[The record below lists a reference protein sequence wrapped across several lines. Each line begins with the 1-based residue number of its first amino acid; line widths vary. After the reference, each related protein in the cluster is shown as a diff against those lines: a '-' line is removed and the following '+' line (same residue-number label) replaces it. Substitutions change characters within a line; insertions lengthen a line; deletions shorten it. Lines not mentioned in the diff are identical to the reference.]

1 MNTALIVAAGT
12 SSRTRLHYN
21 KILYPVNGKPL
32 FLYSLEQFLE
42 LDYEIVLVC
51 AKQDLTAVSR
61 HIGTLSLSA
70 QERIRLVTGGKTRS
84 ESVQNGLREVTTPY
98 VFIHDAARPLITK
111 ETILKVEEALALHDA
126 VLLASDPTHALKKK
140 KGTKIKSVSRK
151 DFVKAETPQS
161 FLTEKIRYA
170 YLRTKGSYTDDIE
183 LYQRFYE
190 DEDVHVI
197 VHDDPNP
204 KVTYKQ
210 DFLFI
215 NAVLGEKHMIRIG
228 HSYDIHRLIEG
239 RPLRLGGIEIPYER
253 GLLGHSDADVL
264 LHAIAESMLGALSL
278 GDLGTHFPDHDDTYR
293 DMDSSHILR
302 MCHDMVLKQG
312 YEIGN
317 IDATLY
323 AEAPKMN
330 PHITGMR
337 KHIADQLD
345 IGFEQISVKATT
357 HEKLG
362 EIGQNQAIAAE
373 AVVLLKKV

>member
-12 SSRTRLHYN
+12 SSRTQLHYN
-21 KILYPVNGKPL
+21 KILYPVNDKPL
-32 FLYSLEQFLE
+32 FLYSLEKFLE
-42 LDYEIVLVC
+42 LDYEIILVC
-51 AKQDLTAVSR
+51 AKQDLATVSR
-61 HIGTLSLSA
+61 YILKLSSSA
-70 QERIRLVTGGKTRS
+70 QERIRLVSGGKTRS
-84 ESVQNGLREVTTPY
+84 ESVQNGLKEVTTPY

-111 ETILKVEEALALHDA
+111 ETILKIEEALALHDA
-126 VLLASDPTHALKKK
+126 VLLASNPTHALKKK
-140 KGTKIKSVSRK
+140 KGTQIKSVSRK

-170 YLRTKGSYTDDIE
+170 YLRTKGSYTDDVE
-183 LYQRFYE
+183 LYQRFYG
-190 DEDVHVI
+190 DEDVYVI

-239 RPLRLGGIEIPYER
+239 GPLFLGGIEIPYDR

-278 GDLGTHFPDHDDTYR
+278 GDLGTHFPDHDETYAG
-293 DMDSSHILR
+293 MDSSVILR
-302 MCHDMVLKQG
+302 ACHDMVLKKG
-312 YEIGN
+312 YEVGN
-317 IDATLY
+317 IDATVY
-323 AEAPKMN
+323 AEAPRMS
-330 PHITGMR
+330 PHIPGMR
-337 KHIADQLD
+337 KHIAEQLD
-345 IGFEQISVKATT
+345 IELDRISVKATT

>member
-12 SSRTRLHYN
+12 SSRTQLHYN
-21 KILYPVNGKPL
+21 KILYPVNDKPL
-32 FLYSLEQFLE
+32 FLYSLEKFLE
-42 LDYEIVLVC
+42 LDFEIILVC
-51 AKQDLTAVSR
+51 AKHDLPVIHR
-61 HIGTLSLSA
+61 HIEKLSSSM
-70 QERIRLVTGGKTRS
+70 QKRIRLVSGGKTRS
-84 ESVQNGLREVTTPY
+84 ESVQNGLKEVSTPY

-111 ETILKVEEALALHDA
+111 EAILKVEEALALHDA
-126 VLLASDPTHALKKK
+126 VLLASNLTHALKKK
-140 KGTKIKSVSRK
+140 KGNKIKSVSRT
-151 DFVKAETPQS
+151 DYVKAETPQS

-170 YLRTKGSYTDDIE
+170 YLRTKRSYTDDIE

-204 KVTYKQ
+204 KVTYRQ

-239 RPLRLGGIEIPYER
+239 RPLILGGIKIPYDQ

-264 LHAIAESMLGALSL
+264 LHAIAESLLGALSL
-278 GDLGTHFPDHDDTYR
+278 GDLGTHYPDHDEAYAGI
-293 DMDSSHILR
+293 DSSVMLR
-302 MCHDMVLKQG
+302 ACYDMVLKQG

-317 IDATLY
+317 IDATVY
-323 AEAPKMN
+323 AEAPKLN
-330 PHITGMR
+330 PYVPVIR
-337 KHIADQLD
+337 NHIAEQLK
-345 IGFEQISVKATT
+345 IELHQISIKATT

-362 EIGQNQAIAAE
+362 EIGQNKAIAAE
-373 AVVLLKKV
+373 AIALLKKV